1 MNERREGK
9 GREGSPVVAKRRNS
23 RNAAGIRCLARTIMG
38 ERKERKGCIGK
49 EGRGHLYRV
58 GVGFGIMDGVNKEII
73 SFALNDGSPRNKKFH
88 QQCSLNIILSIE

>member
-1 MNERREGK
+1 MK
-9 GREGSPVVAKRRNS
+9 GREGSPVVAKRRNR

-38 ERKERKGCIGK
+38 ERKERKGK
-49 EGRGHLYRV
+49 RWLYWKRRERADLYRV